1 MYAVVGD
8 IFCPVNATKLPHLIA
23 MMCQAVG
30 FRDMTSKKAP
40 NGTPHFYNER
50 NLYGPLEK

>member
-8 IFCPVNATKLPHLIA
+8 IFCPGNATKLPHLIA